1 MEHIELQKTDRGWD
15 ARLVTKTT
23 IYSKQPID
31 LTHNVCFDVHRR
43 RRRWW
48 WWWCSE
54 TYRAPEHWLRLGCKT
69 CDIPQSIIVGKS
81 PPISRTEL
89 EVYRRRRWWCN
100 GTYKDSKHWL
110 RLRCKTYVTY
120 TTIHYKQPT
129 HLKHNIWKCT
139 KEDNLMEHAEHQK
152 LDWSR
157 DPRLMTCHN
166 QDRGNPPI

>member
-1 MEHIELQKTDRGWD
+1 MQ
-15 ARLVTKTT
+15 
-23 IYSKQPID
+23 D
-31 LTHNVCFDVHRR
+31 LWPKPQFIPSNPSIWRTMLCFDVHRR
-43 RRRWW
+43 RQ

-129 HLKHNIWKCT
+129 HLKHNVWKCT
-139 KEDNLMEHAEHQK
+139 KEDNFNGTCRAPKTWLK
-152 LDWSR
+152 SR
-157 DPRLMTCHN
+157 SKTYDLPQSR
-166 QDRGNPPI
+166 